1 MNHLE
6 FAGDY
11 RQPRLGAHP
20 RAHEP
25 AGAGE
30 AEFTFGDFIDII
42 NPLQHIPLVSTLY
55 REITGDEISP
65 HARILG
71 GTLFG
76 GAGGFLSSIANVLY
90 EEIAGEDVGETVIA
104 FFTGPGEPGEED
116 PGEPQFA
123 DVDDGVFPAA
133 GDDAMAL
140 PAPLETSAGPAQAL
154 PPAPQ
159 TGADAAAVLPQ
170 AAPGVLTGQDAL
182 NALFLDLRGG
192 AATPPALPLA
202 PAEAPAEAR
211 SLPLPGRAGQ
221 EGQAAEAMKAYP
233 LPPRH
238 VRVTPPAPPP
248 AAAEPAG
255 SAEAAPHPLVFAQES
270 AGGDVADRMM
280 QALDKYRTMAQQDRA
295 ATRRDRDESEEE
307 LRWQSDPAGS

>member
-30 AEFTFGDFIDII
+30 AEFSFGDFIDII
-42 NPLQHIPLVSTLY
+42 NPLQHIPLISTLY

-65 HARILG
+65 HARVLG
-71 GTLFG
+71 GTLYG
-76 GAGGFLSSIANVLY
+76 GAGGFLSSIANVFY

-104 FFTGPGEPGEED
+104 FFTGPGEED
-116 PGEPQFA
+116 AGEPQFA
-123 DVDDGVFPAA
+123 DREDDDVIPAA
-133 GDDAMAL
+133 GEAM
-140 PAPLETSAGPAQAL
+140 APLETAAGPD
-154 PPAPQ
+154 PAPQ
-159 TGADAAAVLPQ
+159 AATQDAAEAG
-170 AAPGVLTGQDAL
+170 AMLTGQDAL

-192 AATPPALPLA
+192 AATPPSLP
-202 PAEAPAEAR
+202 PVPAEAR
-211 SLPLPGRAGQ
+211 ELPLPDRPGRD
-221 EGQAAEAMKAYP
+221 GQAAEALKDYP

-238 VRVTPPAPPP
+238 VRVAPPSPPPP
-248 AAAEPAG
+248 AAAE
-255 SAEAAPHPLVFAQES
+255 AAPHSLVFAQE
-270 AGGDVADRMM
+270 AGEEAIADRMM

-295 ATRRDRDESEEE
+295 ATRGDGNQRDGGQRDGDESEEK